1 MSNASGS
8 PRRQDVGK
16 AAQSAEPST
25 ASSQTSLL
33 PTTLLQT
40 TLSRGP
46 AMSIRAALCLIALFT
61 SLGLATIS
69 IAQDD
74 AADEFGDAAA
84 AVDAADAGAGDAA
97 ADAGAGGDAGGG
109 GGDAGGGG
117 GTPDDQS
124 LLMWI
129 IESLGVMYLLIFLAL
144 SVTLVSLFV
153 MNMLAARRET
163 LCPQE
168 LVEAFEEKL
177 NEKEFQEAYDMART
191 DESVLGQV
199 LSAGL
204 AKLSRGYNKALE
216 GMQEVGE
223 EESMKLEHRL
233 SYMALIGNLSP
244 MIGLFGTVQGMIA
257 SFRVIATSPSAPKPA
272 DLAKGISTALFTTLV
287 GLAVAIPAI
296 AAYNILR
303 NRVARLLL
311 EVGVTSE
318 NLMSRFEDFSPQE
331 GE

>member
-1 MSNASGS
+1 MSVACGSLTGMSSFIRSIVFMIVFVASC
-8 PRRQDVGK
+8 
-16 AAQSAEPST
+16 
-25 ASSQTSLL
+25 
-33 PTTLLQT
+33 
-40 TLSRGP
+40 
-46 AMSIRAALCLIALFT
+46 AMSVMAV
-61 SLGLATIS
+61 
-69 IAQDD
+69 AQDD
-74 AADEFGDAAA
+74 AAAEFGDAAGEFGDAAA
-84 AVDAADAGAGDAA
+84 DVPPEPADNADANDGANNGE
-97 ADAGAGGDAGGG
+97 ADGAQ
-109 GGDAGGGG
+109 
-117 GTPDDQS
+117 TPTPKASQN
-124 LLMWI
+124 LLKWTYD
-129 IESLGVMYLLIFLAL
+129 SLGLGYVLIFLAL
-144 SVTLVSLFV
+144 SISLVSLFV
-153 MNMLAARRET
+153 MNMLAARRDT

-168 LVEAFEEKL
+168 LVDRFDERL
-177 NEKEFQEAYDMART
+177 NEKDFQGAYDLART

-244 MIGLFGTVQGMIA
+244 MIGLFGTVQGMIS
-257 SFRVIATSPSAPKPA
+257 SFQVIALGGSTPKPS
-272 DLAKGISTALFTTLV
+272 DLAAGISTALFTTLV

-318 NLMSRFEDFSPQE
+318 NLMSRFEDVQPQAIKK
-331 GE
+331 

>member
-1 MSNASGS
+1 MTQPLPQLFSASPS
-8 PRRQDVGK
+8 APRVICHALFFALALIF
-16 AAQSAEPST
+16 AAAGPVST
-25 ASSQTSLL
+25 A
-33 PTTLLQT
+33 
-40 TLSRGP
+40 
-46 AMSIRAALCLIALFT
+46 
-61 SLGLATIS
+61 
-69 IAQDD
+69 IAQGD
-74 AADEFGDAAA
+74 AEAEFGADEEP
-84 AVDAADAGAGDAA
+84 VDD
-97 ADAGAGGDAGGG
+97 GGDADG
-109 GGDAGGGG
+109 GGDA
-117 GTPDDQS
+117 DDGAKEKAEESEDTGENDS
-124 LLMWI
+124 LLTWI
-129 IESLGVMYLLIFLAL
+129 IKSLGYTYMIVFLVL

-168 LVEAFEEKL
+168 LVESFEEKL
-177 NEKEFQEAYDMART
+177 NAKQFQEAYDMART

-204 AKLSRGYNKALE
+204 AKISRGYTKALE

-257 SFRVIATSPSAPKPA
+257 SFRVIATSPTTPKPSE
-272 DLAKGISTALFTTLV
+272 LAEGISTALFTTLV
-287 GLAVAIPAI
+287 GLAIAIPAI

-311 EVGVTSE
+311 EVGVQSE
-318 NLMSRFEDFSPQE
+318 NLMSRFEDVQPGGGQ
-331 GE
+331 

>member
-1 MSNASGS
+1 MTDRSGI
-8 PRRQDVGK
+8 PFRV
-16 AAQSAEPST
+16 
-25 ASSQTSLL
+25 SLL
-33 PTTLLQT
+33 FLAALV
-40 TLSRGP
+40 TLS
-46 AMSIRAALCLIALFT
+46 
-61 SLGLATIS
+61 LATFS
-69 IAQDD
+69 LAQDD
-74 AADEFGDAAA
+74 AADEFGADEPAAEQPA
-84 AVDAADAGAGDAA
+84 EPAGGAGAA
-97 ADAGAGGDAGGG
+97 AGGG
-109 GGDAGGGG
+109 GQAAGGGS
-117 GTPDDQS
+117 TESSEDMNLLSWTIQS
-124 LLMWI
+124 LGWTYM
-129 IESLGVMYLLIFLAL
+129 GVFLAL

-153 MNMLAARRET
+153 MNMLAARRDT

-168 LVEAFEEKL
+168 LVDSFEEKL

-204 AKLSRGYNKALE
+204 AKLSRGYNKAIE

-257 SFRVIATSPSAPKPA
+257 SFRVIATSPQTPKPA
-272 DLAKGISTALFTTLV
+272 QLAEGISTALFTTLV
-287 GLAVAIPAI
+287 GLAIAIPAI

-303 NRVARLLL
+303 NRVSRLLL

-318 NLMSRFEDFSPQE
+318 NLMSRFEDFQPQQ
-331 GE
+331 GGAQG

>member
-1 MSNASGS
+1 MSSAFGFIGSRHGWRLLAAMLMAVASALA
-8 PRRQDVGK
+8 V
-16 AAQSAEPST
+16 A
-25 ASSQTSLL
+25 
-33 PTTLLQT
+33 
-40 TLSRGP
+40 GP
-46 AMSIRAALCLIALFT
+46 
-61 SLGLATIS
+61 GL
-69 IAQDD
+69 AQDD
-74 AADEFGDAAA
+74 AAAEFGDAEPAA
-84 AVDAADAGAGDAA
+84 EQPAEQPEADEPAA
-97 ADAGAGGDAGGG
+97 ADPGDDGGG
-109 GGDAGGGG
+109 AEA
-117 GTPDDQS
+117 DDQPTQGQAGQDQKT
-124 LLMWI
+124 LLGWT
-129 IESLGVMYLLIFLAL
+129 IESLGWGYLLVFLAL

-168 LVEAFEEKL
+168 LIENFEEKL
-177 NEKEFQEAYDMART
+177 NAKEFQAAYDMARS

-204 AKLSRGYNKALE
+204 AKLSRGYGKAIE

-244 MIGLFGTVQGMIA
+244 MIGLFGTVQGMIQ
-257 SFRVIATSPSAPKPA
+257 SFQVIAVGGATPKPA
-272 DLAKGISTALFTTLV
+272 DLAEGISTALFTTLV

-303 NRVARLLL
+303 NRVTRLLL

-318 NLMSRFEDFSPQE
+318 NLMSRFEDFQPQ
-331 GE
+331 GAQK

>member
-1 MSNASGS
+1 MTSVQGQPHLLELPLRMQIPFRAVIVAAALLL
-8 PRRQDVGK
+8 PFVGTF
-16 AAQSAEPST
+16 ST
-25 ASSQTSLL
+25 AA
-33 PTTLLQT
+33 
-40 TLSRGP
+40 G
-46 AMSIRAALCLIALFT
+46 
-61 SLGLATIS
+61 
-69 IAQDD
+69 QDD
-74 AADEFGDAAA
+74 AAAEFADIAGPGEEPEPPAEAPADGAAGEAPAAA
-84 AVDAADAGAGDAA
+84 PPAGDA
-97 ADAGAGGDAGGG
+97 DGAPSD
-109 GGDAGGGG
+109 
-117 GTPDDQS
+117 S
-124 LLMWI
+124 LLGWV
-129 IESLGVMYLLIFLAL
+129 IESLGYTYMIIFLIL

-168 LVEAFEEKL
+168 LIEGFEEKL
-177 NEKEFQEAYDMART
+177 NQKQFQEAYDMART

-204 AKLSRGYNKALE
+204 AKISRGYNKAIE

-257 SFRVIATSPSAPKPA
+257 SFRVIATSPRTPKPSE
-272 DLAKGISTALFTTLV
+272 LAEGISTALFTTLV

-311 EVGVTSE
+311 EVGVQSE
-318 NLMSRFEDFSPQE
+318 NLMSRFEDIQPGGGVTQ
-331 GE
+331 

>member
-1 MSNASGS
+1 MHETALARSLALS
-8 PRRQDVGK
+8 P
-16 AAQSAEPST
+16 
-25 ASSQTSLL
+25 
-33 PTTLLQT
+33 TL
-40 TLSRGP
+40 
-46 AMSIRAALCLIALFT
+46 SIRAALCLIALLT
-61 SLGLATIS
+61 SLGLTTMS
-69 IAQDD
+69 MAQDD
-74 AADEFGDAAA
+74 AADEFAAPAPA
-84 AVDAADAGAGDAA
+84 AVADDPGAGDAA
-97 ADAGAGGDAGGG
+97 AGNAAAGGAAAGDGAAAGAE
-109 GGDAGGGG
+109 
-117 GTPDDQS
+117 DQS

-129 IESLGVMYLLIFLAL
+129 IDSLGYMYLLIFLAL

-168 LVEAFEEKL
+168 LVESFEEKL

-287 GLAVAIPAI
+287 GLAIAIPAI

-318 NLMSRFEDFSPQE
+318 NLMSRFEDFTPQE

>member
-1 MSNASGS
+1 MINVHGHRFKLPLLAMILFAGLSVLG
-8 PRRQDVGK
+8 
-16 AAQSAEPST
+16 AAAPST
-25 ASSQTSLL
+25 AV
-33 PTTLLQT
+33 
-40 TLSRGP
+40 
-46 AMSIRAALCLIALFT
+46 
-61 SLGLATIS
+61 
-69 IAQDD
+69 AQDD
-74 AADEFGDAAA
+74 AMEEFGDIAGPGEEPAAEA
-84 AVDAADAGAGDAA
+84 PADENAGGDAGAGANA
-97 ADAGAGGDAGGG
+97 ADGGGANNAGAGGG
-109 GGDAGGGG
+109 GGDSDSLLGWVL
-117 GTPDDQS
+117 QS
-124 LLMWI
+124 LGYTYMI
-129 IESLGVMYLLIFLAL
+129 VFLLL

-153 MNMLAARRET
+153 MNMLAARRDT

-177 NEKEFQEAYDMART
+177 NAKQFQEAYDMART

-204 AKLSRGYNKALE
+204 AKISRGYNKAIE

-257 SFRVIATSPSAPKPA
+257 SFRVIATSPQTPKPSE
-272 DLAKGISTALFTTLV
+272 LAEGISTALFTTLV
-287 GLAVAIPAI
+287 GLAIAIPAI

-311 EVGVTSE
+311 EVGVQSE
-318 NLMSRFEDFSPQE
+318 NLMSRFEDIQPGGNAQ
-331 GE
+331 

>member
-1 MSNASGS
+1 MTNANG
-8 PRRQDVGK
+8 PQQLFGLPIRFQFILQAV
-16 AAQSAEPST
+16 
-25 ASSQTSLL
+25 LL
-33 PTTLLQT
+33 V
-40 TLSRGP
+40 
-46 AMSIRAALCLIALFT
+46 AAALFCLAGPVG
-61 SLGLATIS
+61 SVV
-69 IAQDD
+69 AQND
-74 AADEFGDAAA
+74 AAGEFGD
-84 AVDAADAGAGDAA
+84 VDDPFDAPADPPADAGAEAPAA
-97 ADAGAGGDAGGG
+97 PAGGAPAAGGG
-109 GGDAGGGG
+109 GAESP
-117 GTPDDQS
+117 PDSDS
-124 LLMWI
+124 LLSWVLK
-129 IESLGVMYLLIFLAL
+129 SLGYGYTIIFLVL

-153 MNMLAARRET
+153 MNMLAARRDT

-168 LVEAFEEKL
+168 LVEGFEEKL
-177 NEKEFQEAYDMART
+177 NAKQFQEAYDMART

-204 AKLSRGYNKALE
+204 AKISRGYNKALE

-257 SFRVIATSPSAPKPA
+257 SFRVIATSPNTPKPSE
-272 DLAKGISTALFTTLV
+272 LAEGISTALFTTLV

-311 EVGVTSE
+311 EVGVQSE
-318 NLMSRFEDFSPQE
+318 NLMSRFEDIQPGGGPQ
-331 GE
+331 